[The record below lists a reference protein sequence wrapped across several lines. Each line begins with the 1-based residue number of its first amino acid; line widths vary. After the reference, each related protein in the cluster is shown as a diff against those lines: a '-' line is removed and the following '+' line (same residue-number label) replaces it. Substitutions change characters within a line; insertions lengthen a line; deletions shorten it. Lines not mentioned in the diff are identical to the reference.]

1 MQDAPVFERGKE
13 GEDATL
19 IIPRLVTAF
28 LAGSAVNLLF
38 LARKWTGEKN
48 AQKAR
53 PNIYIY
59 LRAGFSTDNDP
70 VFRCLPC
77 STTHLDAQFR
87 VLRRAVGRVLTLARE
102 RRVVVVLARHHPQHG
117 FHGVQRAVVE
127 QFLGRFYA
135 SVQHVPKPVDPRDLQ
150 SDDD

>member
-19 IIPRLVTAF
+19 IIPWLVTAF

-59 LRAGFSTDNDP
+59 LRAGFSTDGPMMTQFSGVSP
-70 VFRCLPC
+70 VPPLT
-77 STTHLDAQFR
+77 STRSFAFC
-87 VLRRAVGRVLTLARE
+87 
-102 RRVVVVLARHHPQHG
+102 
-117 FHGVQRAVVE
+117 GVRSAA
-127 QFLGRFYA
+127 F
-135 SVQHVPKPVDPRDLQ
+135 
-150 SDDD
+150 